1 MVTPTPPLKRID
13 LRTTPEIKKLIV
25 RAASAEGVSLS
36 AFLIASAQNRA
47 QQLLAERETLTF
59 SPRDWPAFF
68 TAMDN
73 LDQPPIAQSCN
84 RK

>member
-1 MVTPTPPLKRID
+1 MATQPPPFKRID

-36 AFLIASAQNRA
+36 AFLIASAQDRA
-47 QQLLAERETLTF
+47 QQLQAERETLTF

-73 LDQPPIAQSCN
+73 VGETHP
-84 RK
+84 